1 MEGVIDQH
9 MRALLTQ
16 IGGYSA
22 CVTEFVRVIDR
33 LLPDSVFYR
42 FCPELHHDGKTPAGI
57 PVVLQ
62 LLGGIPE
69 VMAINAQRAAHL
81 GVPGIDINF
90 GCPSKFVNRKAGGAV
105 LLKEPE
111 RVFGIVQ
118 AVRKAVPAHI
128 PVSAKIRLGY
138 EDTSQALDNAH
149 AVADAGADFIT
160 VHART
165 KLDGYKAPARWH
177 WLATI
182 NNALTIPVIANG
194 DIKSLQD
201 YRQCLEISGCSDI
214 MIGRGALSRPDLA
227 KSIKYPMAQA
237 LQWIQIPP
245 LIAKMY
251 HSLKAQPGIIPPKI
265 LGRLKQWLAYLKNEY
280 HEAHQAFIEIRTF
293 RDIAQLEQWLIQK
306 TTLITANC
314 TINEG
319 SSVNDRI
326 QVQHSEIR

>member
-1 MEGVIDQH
+1 MEGVVDQH

-22 CVTEFVRVIDR
+22 CVTEFVRVVDR

-57 PVVLQ
+57 PVILQ

-111 RVFGIVQ
+111 RVFSIVQ

-149 AVADAGADFIT
+149 AVADAGANSIT

-182 NNALTIPVIANG
+182 NNALSIPVIANG
-194 DIKSLQD
+194 DIRSPQD
-201 YRQCLEISGCSDI
+201 YRQCLEISGCSDV
-214 MIGRGALSRPDLA
+214 MIGRGAISRPDLA
-227 KSIKYPMAQA
+227 RSIKYPTTQA
-237 LQWIQIPP
+237 LKWSQIHP
-245 LIAKMY
+245 LIANMY
-251 HSLKAQPGIIPPKI
+251 QNLRAQPGIAPPKI
-265 LGRLKQWLAYLKNEY
+265 LGRLKQWLAYLKSEY
-280 HEAHQAFIEIRTF
+280 HEAHQAFNEIRTF
-293 RDIAQLEQWLIQK
+293 KSITQLDQWLVQK
-306 TTLITANC
+306 PTLITTRC
-314 TINEG
+314 TINDG
-319 SSVNDRI
+319 FSVNDRM
-326 QVQHSEIR
+326 QTQHSKTK